1 MLAERD
7 GVGEKPAPDLRGSIS
22 NFDSDPDFRMKNKGM
37 NDAQF
42 LALLEKVLPKAT
54 PDPRLATAIYEQ
66 VAQEVRLI
74 NNVKSFEKF
83 CTEGSLPDLEPATV
97 EGFREQIA
105 SNFANAQVSVEP
117 SEKGDSVAVEIVLPD
132 RTISNKLKV
141 IPPGA
146 EEAEEVKAKFVP
158 FPVALPED
166 PGLFWIL
173 ARRENIGPDEA
184 GDLPVERRAGVLGV
198 EGGAEGAEGSG
209 GEVVRGVH
217 PAGAGGGP
225 GGSRVEASLQG
236 PGAVQDPPP
245 GTGEESGGS
254 GGSVR
259 SDGSS
264 GG

>member
-1 MLAERD
+1 
-7 GVGEKPAPDLRGSIS
+7 
-22 NFDSDPDFRMKNKGM
+22 MKNKGM

-54 PDPRLATAIYEQ
+54 PDPRLASAIYDQ

-97 EGFREQIA
+97 EGFRDQIA
-105 SNFANAQVSVEP
+105 SNFTNAQVSVEP

-184 GDLPVERRAGVLGV
+184 GIFLSNVEQEYWESKAGQKAQKDRVEKSFAEFIQRVPAAALADRGLKRHYKDPEPCKILHRGPAK
-198 EGGAEGAEGSG
+198 EGGG
-209 GEVVRGVH
+209 GV
-217 PAGAGGGP
+217 
-225 GGSRVEASLQG
+225 
-236 PGAVQDPPP
+236 D
-245 GTGEESGGS
+245 
-254 GGSVR
+254 R
-259 SDGSS
+259 SDRSDQTDPSDLQEEGN
-264 GG
+264 

>member
-1 MLAERD
+1 MAT
-7 GVGEKPAPDLRGSIS
+7 KT
-22 NFDSDPDFRMKNKGM
+22 KGM

-54 PDPRLATAIYEQ
+54 PDPRLASAIYEQ

-97 EGFREQIA
+97 EGFKDQIA
-105 SNFANAQVSVEP
+105 TNFANAEVSVEP

-141 IPPGA
+141 IPPGS
-146 EEAEEVKAKFVP
+146 EEEEEVKAKFVP

-184 GDLPVERRAGVLGV
+184 GIFLSNVEQEYWESKAGQK
-198 EGGAEGAEGSG
+198 AQKD
-209 GEVVRGVH
+209 
-217 PAGAGGGP
+217 
-225 GGSRVEASLQG
+225 RVEKSFAEFIQRVPAALADRGLKRHYKDPEPCKILHRG
-236 PGAVQDPPP
+236 PAPQAEQVDPADQ
-245 GTGEESGGS
+245 
-254 GGSVR
+254 
-259 SDGSS
+259 SDQSDRTEQTDL
-264 GG
+264 